1 MEDLTMRLPSP
12 ALVLLMLLTAAPATS
27 APPAPAPQAQ
37 TLPASAPA
45 ATRAAVDGRQ
55 KSSAPAA
62 TFTPS
67 EKIKADSAVS
77 FPVDI

>member
-1 MEDLTMRLPSP
+1 MRLTSP
-12 ALVLLMLLTAAPATS
+12 ALVLLMLLIAAPATS
-27 APPAPAPQAQ
+27 APPAPARPTQ
-37 TLPASAPA
+37 TPPVSAPA
-45 ATRAAVDGRQ
+45 STRAGAEGRQ